1 MSDDFDAELEK
12 VAISIANKAV
22 EADTSFSE
30 RLDAFKALTAYYGH
44 RLKRKDKDLSDEDD
58 EPGIGDMA
66 RDIAE
71 ASQEHGNGRVRS
83 R

>member
-1 MSDDFDAELEK
+1 MTDDFDAELEK
-12 VAISIANKAV
+12 AAISIAKKAV
-22 EADTSFSE
+22 EGDTPFSE

-44 RLKRKDKDLSDEDD
+44 RLKRKEPPADEDG

-66 RDIAE
+66 RDIAA
-71 ASQEHGNGRVRS
+71 ASENGNGRVRG